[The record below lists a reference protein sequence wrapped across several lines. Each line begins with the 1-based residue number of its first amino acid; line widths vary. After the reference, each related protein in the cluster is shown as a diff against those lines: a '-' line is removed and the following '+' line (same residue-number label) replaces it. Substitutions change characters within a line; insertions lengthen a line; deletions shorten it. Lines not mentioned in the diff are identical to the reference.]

1 MEPASLLE
9 RLTRR
14 KVWQWAVAYLGVA
27 LAIGGLVEFSSQP
40 WGISPSVQRSIHIIL
55 VTGFFLTL
63 VLAWFRGEKGR
74 QRVSGPEAV
83 LLAVIV
89 LAGGFSLPLL
99 GVREDAD
106 SSPGSLDSAEGVGS
120 GGVGDFST
128 DVSFAGVH
136 PDPDCEERARE
147 AVERA
152 MEIDSTSADARF
164 VLGDYLYRIEG
175 DYEGALDALD
185 PAAGVL
191 RWNGDYQR
199 TRAYIQRMA
208 GRWEAAVTTLRD
220 QAQHDPTDV
229 GAPTQLGLC
238 LLYLR
243 RFQEADSALR
253 SVDER
258 LTRWWPSD
266 GYTEHRLNLGRMER
280 MRGETGPFR
289 EWAAEEGEYA
299 GWQLAMAREDWPAA
313 LEANSRMTGPLAN
326 VIAYHPVPL
335 LTGWAHQA
343 AGDTE
348 AAQEDLRAATRALEA
363 MLAEDPDDTRY
374 HESLGLAY
382 AGLGLADEAVRE
394 GERAVEL
401 QPPDRNHLHGPYRV
415 YALAAIRAQ
424 VGDTEGALTELD
436 RVMGMPSLFTSEWV
450 ENDFLFAS
458 IRDDPRFKELMKK
471 HRGQVF

>member
-1 MEPASLLE
+1 VEGDAFHRTASLLE
-9 RLTRR
+9 E
-14 KVWQWAVAYLGVA
+14 A
-27 LAIGGLVEFSSQP
+27 LAADP
-40 WGISPSVQRSIHIIL
+40 D
-55 VTGFFLTL
+55 FLMAQIT
-63 VLAWFRGEKGR
+63 LAWLHVRSCF
-74 QRVSGPEAV
+74 
-83 LLAVIV
+83 
-89 LAGGFSLPLL
+89 L
-99 GVREDAD
+99 GM
-106 SSPGSLDSAEGVGS
+106 
-120 GGVGDFST
+120 
-128 DVSFAGVH
+128 H